1 MLTMFLHVFRGFVQR
16 FAVIE
21 LLEIGF
27 KVQVIARF
35 QLGKL
40 PLAFALL
47 LLRVFIVVALQLQS
61 LLASALT
68 DTAFENAYADW
79 QFSSARPMQNS
90 RHKTQVPPPLGW
102 GTCVFLSGV
111 FFSKKALKFCNFR
124 AFLVFRG
131 VFSPPAP
138 RTSRH
143 SLSRLFSFR
152 YSEGVTPV
160 SFLNARLKFATLLK
174 PQFSLI
180 CKMVSLVVS
189 N

>member
-1 MLTMFLHVFRGFVQR
+1 MH
-16 FAVIE
+16 
-21 LLEIGF
+21 
-27 KVQVIARF
+27 
-35 QLGKL
+35 
-40 PLAFALL
+40 
-47 LLRVFIVVALQLQS
+47 
-61 LLASALT
+61 
-68 DTAFENAYADW
+68 N
-79 QFSSARPMQNS
+79 N

-111 FFSKKALKFCNFR
+111 FFSNKALKMRTFR
-124 AFLVFRG
+124 ASFFPVSMCCVLSVVFPGRG
-131 VFSPPAP
+131 L
-138 RTSRH
+138 H

-152 YSEGVTPV
+152 YSEGVTQV